1 MKIYELKDK
10 IIDKLVNDD
19 NYGFSYKQ
27 AENIYNSDFKDI
39 PDEII
44 KNIEEWLNDEP
55 FSEIDYYGLSIK
67 KLQDKDKSLNNINF
81 RTEEYIKIINYYN
94 TKHHPSNR
102 VYDFYDILDIGYL

>member
-19 NYGFSYKQ
+19 NYGFSHKQ

-67 KLQDKDKSLNNINF
+67 KLQNVDLLNNNCSIDYFLYFKNITQHSYNIKEDTSKYFNF
-81 RTEEYIKIINYYN
+81 IKLKNI
-94 TKHHPSNR
+94 
-102 VYDFYDILDIGYL
+102 